1 MSKCFHKGGFPV
13 RTGRVAYLSYASGLG
28 VQGNALR
35 EVLSHAVYF
44 WVENGRPLFIIC
56 AIMIDVKILRER
68 PDFVKEKIAL
78 KKFDCDIDAILAFDV
93 ERRKA
98 LVAFEEARNAQNTA
112 SKAMAELPKG
122 SPEFKEKVA
131 EMKSVSAKVKELQAV
146 SDEME
151 KKWKSMLLTI
161 PNIPDDSVPVG
172 KSDKDNVTV
181 YTWGDIDKIKNAKPH
196 WDLPFFGELLDFQR
210 GVKVTGAGF
219 PFYVGDMARLVRSL
233 LALFLDEA
241 RNNGYRE
248 LMCPIMVNAASA
260 TATGQLPDKEGQM
273 YHDAQDDYYMIP
285 TAEVPV
291 TNFYRDEVFEESQ
304 LPIYACGYTPCF
316 RREAGSWGKDV
327 RGLNR
332 LHQFDKVELVK
343 WVHPDHGME
352 ELEKLRKDAE
362 GILQKLN
369 LPYRVLAI
377 CTGDIG
383 FPHAKQFDLE
393 VWAAG
398 QQKWLEVSS
407 CSCFTDFQAR
417 RANIRFKPADGGKPH
432 NVYTLNGSGLAIPR
446 VLAALL
452 ENNVRDDGKVEIPEV
467 LRKWYGG
474 ETIG

>member
-1 MSKCFHKGGFPV
+1 
-13 RTGRVAYLSYASGLG
+13 
-28 VQGNALR
+28 
-35 EVLSHAVYF
+35 
-44 WVENGRPLFIIC
+44 
-56 AIMIDVKILRER
+56 MIDVKLLRER
-68 PDFVKEKIAL
+68 PDFIKEKIAL

-98 LVAFEEARNAQNTA
+98 VTAFEEARNAQNTA

-131 EMKSVSAKVKELQAV
+131 EMKAVSAKVKELEAV
-146 SDEME
+146 ANEAE
-151 KKWKSMLLTI
+151 KKWKAMLLSV

-172 KSDKDNVTV
+172 KTDKDNVTL
-181 YTWGDIDKIKNAKPH
+181 YTWGDIDSIKNAKPH
-196 WDLPFFGELLDFQR
+196 WDLPFFNELLDFQR

-219 PFYVGDMARLVRSL
+219 PFYVGDMARLVRAL
-233 LALFLDEA
+233 LQLFLDEA
-241 RNNGYRE
+241 KANGYKE
-248 LMCPIMVNAASA
+248 LMCPLMVNATSA

-291 TNFYRDEVFEESQ
+291 TNFYRDEIFEESQ
-304 LPIYACGYTPCF
+304 LPVYACGYTPCF

-343 WVHPDHGME
+343 WVHPDNGME

-362 GILQKLN
+362 GILQKLG
-369 LPYRVLAI
+369 LPYRVLSI

-417 RANIRFKPADGGKPH
+417 RANIRFRPADGGKPR

-452 ENNVRDDGKVEIPEV
+452 ENNVQDDGKVAIPEV
-467 LRKWYGG
+467 LKKWYGG
-474 ETIG
+474 DTIG